1 MNVTPFSGVSHRGAF
16 RNGAAQARSTIAAVP
31 RRQTYAALLRAV
43 NLGSRNKV
51 SMAELRSLLEDLGA
65 EDVATYVQSG
75 NVVFKSTDSGAELA
89 KAIERELKSRLGLDL
104 TVLLRTKAQLARLI
118 DANPFGGR
126 EPTKLYVTFLAETPP
141 RARVASLDP
150 DVGGSDEFRVS
161 GREVYLRFPNGYGR
175 SKLNNAYFEKQLGVR
190 ATTRN
195 WKTVTTLADLAA
207 R

>member
-1 MNVTPFSGVSHRGAF
+1 
-16 RNGAAQARSTIAAVP
+16 
-31 RRQTYAALLRAV
+31 LLRAI

-51 SMAELRSLLEDLGA
+51 SMADLRSLLEDVGA
-65 EDVATYVQSG
+65 ADVATYVQSG
-75 NVVFKSTDSGAELA
+75 NVVFKSGESAADLA
-89 KAIERELKSRLGLDL
+89 NAIEREIKRRLGLEI
-104 TVLLRTKAQLARLI
+104 TVLLRTRAQLTKLVA
-118 DANPFGGR
+118 ANPFDGT
-126 EPTKLYVTFLAETPP
+126 EPKKLYVTFLAETPP
-141 RARVASLDP
+141 RARVGSLDP

-195 WKTVTTLADLAA
+195 WRTVTTLADLAS